1 VQETRS
7 VPNLQKAGELDRQL
21 KKIIKDYGE
30 YDLYSK
36 QSSVNLKT
44 GGIVVFVILGLV
56 LGGLYLF
63 KAPATVSS
71 SPSQDVTQPTQ
82 SAPADPLKSTLDA
95 KPSGAGI
102 NGNREVPTTAAKT
115 VTKQNN

>member
-1 VQETRS
+1 MQPVVR
-7 VPNLQKAGELDRQL
+7 
-21 KKIIKDYGE
+21 
-30 YDLYSK
+30 
-36 QSSVNLKT
+36 
-44 GGIVVFVILGLV
+44 VFVRFGVVLSVVAIAFSTLV
-56 LGGLYLF
+56 SSAPEVGAAPAGPAAYGYVLLDSGGGLYLF